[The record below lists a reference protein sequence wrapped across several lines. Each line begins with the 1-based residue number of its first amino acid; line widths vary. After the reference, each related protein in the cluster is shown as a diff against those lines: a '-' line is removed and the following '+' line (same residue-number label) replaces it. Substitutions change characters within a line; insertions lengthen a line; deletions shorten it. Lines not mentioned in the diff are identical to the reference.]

1 MEGSPALVA
10 DKVYLSVPWRTLQS
24 VTTGDYRKWKA
35 DLDANITAPLTLG
48 PDGIIYA
55 AAFQKLYAIRPPG
68 PALPPAKSSWPMF
81 HANARHTGRVAEAGP
96 GK

>member
-1 MEGSPALVA
+1 M
-10 DKVYLSVPWRTLQS
+10 
-24 VTTGDYRKWKA
+24 
-35 DLDANITAPLTLG
+35 DLKDNISTSLTLG
-48 PDGIIYA
+48 PDGTIYA
-55 AAFQKLYAIRPPG
+55 VDLKELHAIRPPG